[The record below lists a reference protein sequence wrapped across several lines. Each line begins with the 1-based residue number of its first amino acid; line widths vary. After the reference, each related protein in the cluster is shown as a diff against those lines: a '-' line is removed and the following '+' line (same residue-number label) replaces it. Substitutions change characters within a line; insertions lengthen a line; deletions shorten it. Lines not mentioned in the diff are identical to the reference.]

1 MHRGLVF
8 WYCCSWGRDSLR
20 RLLMSLTTI
29 LNRMLRFLQCLTF
42 DILRDRNAVTIRQWL
57 DLTILVNTGS
67 LSPTAGSNQGLSS
80 WEQMESA
87 FEQVSH
93 IHIIGSCFQNMSYA
107 FKEIKYT
114 IMKYNFLFFKW
125 TMAMTVCF
133 YVLLLQVWIRQHS
146 LSGGASDV
154 LNHVRK

>member
-57 DLTILVNTGS
+57 DPTILVNTGS

-114 IMKYNFLFFKW
+114 NEIQLSVFLNGQWQWQSASSFAGLNPPTQPVRWCKWCFKS
-125 TMAMTVCF
+125 
-133 YVLLLQVWIRQHS
+133 R
-146 LSGGASDV
+146 
-154 LNHVRK
+154 